1 MVRRLWHVCGPAPPG
16 LLEKLRSVGTTG
28 LASRRAR
35 LDELSV
41 DGDGVAGKRSD
52 GRFGFPRLSLRLEVE
67 TDPADDAPSVRV
79 ARSPRP
85 ETVIEHNRRE
95 AYRPEA

>member
-1 MVRRLWHVCGPAPPG
+1 MRTSPSGSPREVALSRHDRPRLA
-16 LLEKLRSVGTTG
+16 
-28 LASRRAR
+28 RRAR

-41 DGDGVAGKRSD
+41 DGDGVAGKRAD